1 MIVKPLSEWSLH
13 EIEAEMDRYEER
25 MAYLRKDFAERH
37 ESLNQG
43 MVLLEAELA
52 RRAKSAQSEASHV

>member
-1 MIVKPLSEWSLH
+1 MTVKPLSEWSLH

-43 MVLLEAELA
+43 IALLGAELE
-52 RRAKSAQSEASHV
+52 RRTKAAQSEAPHA